1 MKRVARIVLLLCVAL
16 ALAGCGRKISYRYK
30 LTISLNTPDG
40 VKTASVVNEITMVQ
54 TIIKSEGTSDKLD
67 GEALYL
73 DLGPGRRPLIALIN
87 GNCAQT
93 FCSSDI
99 EKIRGNSN
107 YWLTPDPG
115 NMMIHLYRDPFFTS
129 RDTMDDYFREYAT
142 FAKGRPPLVLRPRDL
157 PLLVTFADINDP
169 KSVMLVKEH
178 DLAATLGPGV
188 SWRSITLQPT
198 HEPLT
203 RSLETRLPW
212 LKTLK
217 GGLDGS
223 TDGRWGPS
231 MPKYSLANSLSAYD
245 FETLGRLK

>member
-93 FCSSDI
+93 FCSYDF
-99 EKIRGNSN
+99 KNIRRNEQ
-107 YWLTPDPG
+107 YWS
-115 NMMIHLYRDPFFTS
+115 YQDPFSMMVQLYGDEFA
-129 RDTMDDYFREYAT
+129 DTWDDVFKEYAS

-157 PLLVTFADINDP
+157 PLLVTFANINDP
-169 KSVMLVKEH
+169 KSVLLVKSH
-178 DLAATLGPGV
+178 DLAATLGPGI

-198 HEPLT
+198 HEALT
-203 RSLETRLPW
+203 RSIETKLPW
-212 LKTLK
+212 LKK
-217 GGLDGS
+217 IKVGGTGS
-223 TDGRWGPS
+223 LNGEHPWGPA
-231 MPKYSLANSLSAYD
+231 MPKYSLGNTLSYLD
-245 FETLGRLK
+245 FETLGR